1 MIKNALPTLA
11 ISLAIILGT
20 WILGNSYLKSKRTP
34 SQISVTGLASS
45 DFNSDLIVWS
55 ASFSRR
61 AVNLQEAFNSLKT
74 DQERIK
80 KYIVSKGISGNEV
93 VFSAVEIEKE
103 YETHRYPH
111 GSEITTFARYKL
123 SQKVNIESKNV
134 NLVELVSREVTELIN
149 DGIELSSNEP
159 RYYYT
164 KLADLKID
172 LLAAAA
178 KDARIRAEKIAEN
191 AGASLGEMETGD
203 MGIFQITGQ
212 NSNED
217 YSWGGTFNTSSRN
230 KTASITVRVNFSLD

>member
-1 MIKNALPTLA
+1 MKNLLPTLTIA
-11 ISLAIILGT
+11 VAIILGT

-34 SQISVTGLASS
+34 SQISVTGLSSS

-80 KYIVSKGISGNEV
+80 KYIVTKGISANEV

-103 YETHRYPH
+103 YETQRYPD

-149 DGIELSSNEP
+149 
-159 RYYYT
+159 
-164 KLADLKID
+164 
-172 LLAAAA
+172 
-178 KDARIRAEKIAEN
+178 
-191 AGASLGEMETGD
+191 
-203 MGIFQITGQ
+203 
-212 NSNED
+212 
-217 YSWGGTFNTSSRN
+217 
-230 KTASITVRVNFSLD
+230 

>member
-1 MIKNALPTLA
+1 M
-11 ISLAIILGT
+11 
-20 WILGNSYLKSKRTP
+20 
-34 SQISVTGLASS
+34 
-45 DFNSDLIVWS
+45 
-55 ASFSRR
+55 
-61 AVNLQEAFNSLKT
+61 
-74 DQERIK
+74 
-80 KYIVSKGISGNEV
+80 NEV

-103 YETHRYPH
+103 YETQRYPD

-217 YSWGGTFNTSSRN
+217 YSWGGTFNTSSRS

>member
-74 DQERIK
+74 DQARIK
-80 KYIVSKGISGNEV
+80 QYIVTKGISTNEV

-103 YETHRYPH
+103 YETQRYPD

>member
-1 MIKNALPTLA
+1 MKNALPTLA

-80 KYIVSKGISGNEV
+80 QYIVTKGISANEV

-103 YETHRYPH
+103 YETKRYPD
-111 GSEITTFARYKL
+111 GSEITTFARFKL

>member
-1 MIKNALPTLA
+1 MKNALPTLA

-80 KYIVSKGISGNEV
+80 QYIVNKGINANEV

-103 YETHRYPH
+103 YETHRYPD

>member
-1 MIKNALPTLA
+1 MKNLLPTLTIA
-11 ISLAIILGT
+11 IAIILGT

-80 KYIVSKGISGNEV
+80 QYIVTKGISANEV

-103 YETHRYPH
+103 YETKRYPD
-111 GSEITTFARYKL
+111 GSEITTFARFKL